1 MGEIEV
7 IKRKG
12 GTIQLFSRDPF
23 CTVKSATQNIS
34 LMGDDNIQLS
44 IISTE
49 LLDFEKGDKII
60 VCGEEYTIRTRATR
74 EMKTDRYYQYDAV
87 FYGVMYELMKT
98 QYRNTDESGKSTS
111 MTFDLT
117 YSIRDFVKVIIYN
130 MNRDYPGLW
139 AFDEANCPDTE
150 PRTISFSKQNC
161 LQVLQSLCSDNNFKL
176 EFRITQ
182 NNGVRTIHIGK
193 FGTKVV
199 PPNGSDYFEWGKGGG
214 LFTLKDQKV
223 DDKAIITRLWVE
235 GGTTNIRSDYRNY
248 SERLQL
254 PYPKRMNKNEHTLA
268 DGTVIPAN
276 SEMIGID
283 DDNKRYIEDAELA
296 QEIGSEEDGA
306 QYDDIYPKR
315 TGVVTAI
322 MEDDINSFVDDTMDF
337 DLNEKDDNGTKYL
350 INGVTAKITFITGR
364 LAGQQFEVKADGGYD
379 HAKKQFTL
387 IPFTDK
393 RGLTIPTTDSEAFRI
408 EVGNTYKITDIN
420 LPKSYE
426 DNAEEDLWYAGY
438 DDFKPRTQSRVQY
451 ALTFDRS
458 YFLENL
464 PDDSETSVFKVG
476 DYVPVKDVRFGVE
489 KSIRIQKIS
498 RNLLVDHDYSLTLS
512 DTTTISISQQ
522 TVIDVIEHNKIIE
535 ANRLKDL
542 SKARRGWRTTEELRN
557 MVYDTD
563 GYFDPE
569 NIRPNS
575 IDTNMLTVG
584 SKSQQ
589 FVLIGVVMQANVNGN
604 ANRFDAS
611 SGILAHL
618 TIDETTIKQW
628 NLSELS
634 VTLSEQGGYYVF
646 AKCSKTGSNGVFV
659 VTQKPYKFEPTE
671 DPNNYYFQ
679 IGIISSL
686 YPDDNFRDFVTTYG
700 FTRING
706 KTITTGAIVTS
717 DGECYLDLDGN
728 KFRIGDATSSIDWNV
743 TARKQLTLHNVRLL
757 SDSGDVSFIGVYR
770 GDYNEKYVYYTG
782 DEVSYS
788 NGAETCTYRYIY
800 PTPAKGITP
809 TNTTYWKVVAKGQQG
824 QKGDDGLPGEDGLP
838 GKSYYTWIRYADDVN
853 GTGISD
859 NPTGKGFIGF
869 AYNKET
875 PTESNDPRD
884 YKWSDIMGK
893 DGVPGE
899 PGEDG
904 KTLYTWIAYSDN
916 ADGNPMYQQPKDTT
930 MYIGIATNKE
940 TATES
945 DDPKDY
951 VWSKFKGD
959 DGLPGVPGAD
969 GKTSYFHIKYS
980 SVQNPTS
987 ASQMTETPSD
997 YIGTYVD
1004 YTQADSTD
1012 PKKYT
1017 WARFKGFNG
1026 EDGLPGVNGE
1036 DGKTSYLHIK
1046 YSDNGGLSFTANNGE
1061 DPGAYIGQYVDFV
1074 QKDSDNPTDY
1084 TWSLIKGESGAAGSD
1099 ATTGEYYEYRYAKNG
1114 STVAPPALDADAENP
1129 AGWSTTMPTVGNLE
1143 YLWCTIAK
1151 KSGLS
1156 DKKVFDIPVNSGETT
1171 LMDISGRGIS
1181 GALRNGAAVVQD
1193 GSRYAV
1199 DVSGNAECQINWDL
1213 PFGQSFTLCFWMK
1226 TDQTLI
1232 RWMLNGYN
1240 GRDYVEKSLTVSKNT
1255 WFHVALRFND
1265 RTVSIFI
1272 NGSLVQTGSINE
1284 EVVGFSLYDDNMFGS
1299 SVFYD
1304 NIRLYDGALSATD
1317 IGKDQSGASD
1327 KLVQNWC
1334 TPFRI
1339 NPYDGKDG
1347 KDGVGVTSVDVEYA
1361 KSTSNKTAPTSGWQT
1376 TAPTWEDGKYIWSR
1390 TKTVLTDGSTEYT
1403 KAVCITGGKGATGS
1417 PGSNGVGVKSIVEQ
1431 YYLSSSPT
1439 SQSGGSWS
1447 TTRPTWKDGWYIWT
1461 RSVITYTNGTSTTTS
1476 PICVTGGKG
1485 ETGDKGDPGEKGD
1498 QGESPAA
1505 VYQGTYSSSKTY
1517 YGTKYR
1523 LDVVKYNGIF
1533 YIARIDAGT
1542 FSGVV
1547 PTNTSKWNPFG
1558 AQFESVATNLLLA
1571 ENANI
1576 AGWVFRNNRLEAQN
1590 GSIYLDGVN
1599 GEVRL
1604 QGTMQLSTGWSGV
1617 FSDVNIF
1624 YLPATTGLKTISM
1637 GQDMDDIGKVCRLY
1651 NSGEYGQGNYQI
1663 GVYSFTAEAGFS
1675 SSVLDYYALVRPQE
1689 IVEMTCF
1696 ELPGSTSTVRKGR
1709 WEITS
1714 RFAWTD
1720 FVTSGA
1726 KGRHPLILAI
1736 GRISG
1741 TNSGASISGTWW
1753 DGKSITS
1760 ILSVSRQAEG
1770 KYRVSFS
1777 SSNIPSGYR
1786 VMLTGYGTV
1795 YNNSNSPVKGTIMAL
1810 STTYFDVWTSDDST
1824 RNDGSCEFIILAPE
1838 WQYKF

>member
-193 FGTKVV
+193 FGTRVV

-283 DDNKRYIEDAELA
+283 DDNKRYIEDSELA

-322 MEDDINSFVDDTMDF
+322 VDDINSFVDDTMDF

-393 RGLTIPTTDSEAFRI
+393 RGLTIPTTDSEAFRV

-498 RNLLVDHDYSLTLS
+498 RNLLVNHDYSLTLS

-584 SKSQQ
+584 AKSQQ

-659 VTQKPYKFEPTE
+659 VTQTPYKFEPTE

-706 KTITTGAIVTS
+706 KTITTGTIVTS

-743 TARKQLTLHNVRLL
+743 TALKQLTLHNVRLL

-770 GDYNEKYVYYTG
+770 GDYNEEYVYYTG

-875 PTESNDPRD
+875 PTESNDPKD

-980 SVQNPTS
+980 SVENPTS
-987 ASQMTETPSD
+987 SSQMTETPSD

-1114 STVAPPALDADAENP
+1114 STVTPPALDADAENP
-1129 AGWSTTMPTVGNLE
+1129 AGWSTTMPTVGDLE
-1143 YLWCTIAK
+1143 YLWCTMAK

-1317 IGKDQSGASD
+1317 IGKDKSGESD

-1334 TPFRI
+1334 TPFRM
-1339 NPYDGKDG
+1339 
-1347 KDGVGVTSVDVEYA
+1347 
-1361 KSTSNKTAPTSGWQT
+1361 
-1376 TAPTWEDGKYIWSR
+1376 
-1390 TKTVLTDGSTEYT
+1390 
-1403 KAVCITGGKGATGS
+1403 
-1417 PGSNGVGVKSIVEQ
+1417 NGEK
-1431 YYLSSSPT
+1431 
-1439 SQSGGSWS
+1439 
-1447 TTRPTWKDGWYIWT
+1447 
-1461 RSVITYTNGTSTTTS
+1461 
-1476 PICVTGGKG
+1476 
-1485 ETGDKGDPGEKGD
+1485 GDKGDK
-1498 QGESPAA
+1498 GESPAA
-1505 VYQGTYSSSKTY
+1505 VYQGEYSSTKTY
-1517 YGTKYR
+1517 YGTQYR
-1523 LDVVKYNGIF
+1523 LDVVKHNGIF

-1542 FSGVV
+1542 FSRVV

-1576 AGWVFRNNRLEAQN
+1576 AGWIFRNNRLESQDGAIWLDGINGLIMAKGGFSGRLSAENLFLPFSKVSVQNTSRILKVDDPTNIEIELPVMTTGNFVLPDNDESFNGMFLNLYWRERISRMDGLVIVRGRIYCPNKSKADGALVIPYYAETISSNYGGIVQFVNINGTWVLLN
-1590 GSIYLDGVN
+1590 GSNL
-1599 GEVRL
+1599 L
-1604 QGTMQLSTGWSGV
+1604 
-1617 FSDVNIF
+1617 
-1624 YLPATTGLKTISM
+1624 
-1637 GQDMDDIGKVCRLY
+1637 
-1651 NSGEYGQGNYQI
+1651 EY
-1663 GVYSFTAEAGFS
+1663 T
-1675 SSVLDYYALVRPQE
+1675 
-1689 IVEMTCF
+1689 
-1696 ELPGSTSTVRKGR
+1696 
-1709 WEITS
+1709 
-1714 RFAWTD
+1714 
-1720 FVTSGA
+1720 
-1726 KGRHPLILAI
+1726 
-1736 GRISG
+1736 
-1741 TNSGASISGTWW
+1741 
-1753 DGKSITS
+1753 
-1760 ILSVSRQAEG
+1760 
-1770 KYRVSFS
+1770 KYES
-1777 SSNIPSGYR
+1777 
-1786 VMLTGYGTV
+1786 
-1795 YNNSNSPVKGTIMAL
+1795 
-1810 STTYFDVWTSDDST
+1810 
-1824 RNDGSCEFIILAPE
+1824 
-1838 WQYKF
+1838 

>member
-23 CTVKSATQNIS
+23 CTIKSATQNIS

-60 VCGEEYTIRTRATR
+60 VGGEEYTIRTRVAR

-87 FYGVMYELMKT
+87 FYGVMYELMKA

-150 PRTISFSKQNC
+150 PRTISFSRQNC
-161 LQVLQSLCSDNNFKL
+161 LQVLQSLCSKDNFKL

-193 FGTKVV
+193 FGTKVI
-199 PPNGSDYFEWGKGGG
+199 PPSGSDYFEWGKGGG

-235 GGTTNIRSDYRNY
+235 GGTTNIRSDYRDY

-283 DDNKRYIEDAELA
+283 DDTKRYIEDAELA
-296 QEIGSEEDGA
+296 QEIGSEEDSE
-306 QYDDIYPKR
+306 QYDDIFPKR
-315 TGVVTAI
+315 TGKVTAI
-322 MEDDINSFVDDTMDF
+322 VEDDINSFVDDTMDF
-337 DLNEKDDNGTKYL
+337 DLNEKDENGTKYL

-379 HAKKQFTL
+379 HSAKKFTI

-393 RGLTIPTTDSEAFRI
+393 RGLTIPTTDNEAFRI
-408 EVGNTYKITDIN
+408 EVGNSYKITDIN

-458 YFLENL
+458 YFLENM

-476 DYVPVKDVRFGVE
+476 DYVPVRDVRFGVE

-512 DTTTISISQQ
+512 DTTTISIIQQ

-542 SKARRGWRTTEELRN
+542 NKARRGWRTTEELRN

-628 NLSELS
+628 TLGELS

-646 AKCSKTGSNGVFV
+646 AKCSKTGTNGVFV
-659 VTQKPYKFEPTE
+659 VTQTPYKFEPTE

-706 KTITTGAIVTS
+706 KTITTGTIVTS

-743 TARKQLTLHNVRLL
+743 TALKQLTLHNVRLL

-770 GDYNEKYVYYTG
+770 GDYNEEYVYYTG

-824 QKGDDGLPGEDGLP
+824 QKGDDGLPGTDGLP
-838 GKSYYTWIRYADDVN
+838 GKTTYTWIRYADDEN
-853 GTGISD
+853 GNGISD

-875 PTESNDPRD
+875 ATESNDPKD

-916 ADGNPMYQQPKDTT
+916 ADGNPMYQQPKDSTK
-930 MYIGIATNKE
+930 YIGIATNKE

-945 DDPKDY
+945 TNPKDY

-1004 YTQADSTD
+1004 YTQADSND

-1026 EDGLPGVNGE
+1026 EDGLPGINGE

-1061 DPGAYIGQYVDFV
+1061 EPGAYIGQYVDFI

-1084 TWSLIKGESGAAGSD
+1084 TWSLIKGESGTAGSD

-1114 STVAPPALDADAENP
+1114 STVSPPALDADAENP
-1129 AGWSTTMPTVGNLE
+1129 AGWSTTMPTVGTLE
-1143 YLWCTIAK
+1143 YLWCTMAK

-1156 DKKVFDIPVNSGETT
+1156 DKKVFDIPVQQGETT
-1171 LMDISGRGIS
+1171 LLDITGHGVS
-1181 GALRNGAAVVQD
+1181 GALKNGASVVQD

-1199 DVSGNAECQINWDL
+1199 DLSDNAECQINWDL

-1240 GRDYVEKSLTVSKNT
+1240 GRDYVEKSITVSKNT

-1284 EVVGFSLYDDNMFGS
+1284 EVVGFSMYDDNMFGS

-1317 IGKDQSGASD
+1317 IGKDKSGASD

-1347 KDGVGVTSVDVEYA
+1347 VGINTVDVEYA
-1361 KSTSNKTAPTSGWQT
+1361 KSSSNTTAPTSGWQT
-1376 TAPTWEDGKYIWSR
+1376 TAPAWEDGKYIWSR

-1461 RSVITYTNGTSTTTS
+1461 RSVITYTNGTSTTTAA
-1476 PICVTGGKG
+1476 ICVTGGKG
-1485 ETGDKGDPGEKGD
+1485 ETGDKGDKGD
-1498 QGESPAA
+1498 KGDSPVM
-1505 VYQGTYSSSKTY
+1505 VYRGDYSSSKTY
-1517 YGTKYR
+1517 YGNKNR
-1523 LDVVKYNGIF
+1523 LDAVKYNNQY
-1533 YIARIDAGT
+1533 YIARIDADT
-1542 FSGVV
+1542 FSNVV

-1558 AQFESVATNLLLA
+1558 AQFESIATNLLLA
-1571 ENANI
+1571 EGASIGDWFIQGGKIVSTLGSGNKITLDASMARILIESSRSGGDYSEATTQGSKITIDANNGTVEARSKSNTSRVAYMSPTGIFCNNAETQ
-1576 AGWVFRNNRLEAQN
+1576 AVA
-1590 GSIYLDGVN
+1590 
-1599 GEVRL
+1599 
-1604 QGTMQLSTGWSGV
+1604 LSTGITRKAAIVGIGYGNVSSNVWDNENMLAGIYGSASNSGNAPEYGGYFQKLMAAGLFLSTKIIDDNDGTTYLSETTSLV
-1617 FSDVNIF
+1617 IGYSSSDKSV
-1624 YLPATTGLKTISM
+1624 YLPN
-1637 GQDMDDIGKVCRLY
+1637 D
-1651 NSGEYGQGNYQI
+1651 
-1663 GVYSFTAEAGFS
+1663 GV
-1675 SSVLDYYALVRPQE
+1675 
-1689 IVEMTCF
+1689 
-1696 ELPGSTSTVRKGR
+1696 
-1709 WEITS
+1709 
-1714 RFAWTD
+1714 
-1720 FVTSGA
+1720 
-1726 KGRHPLILAI
+1726 I
-1736 GRISG
+1736 GRIIFFKQWWTGSMTIRARSG
-1741 TNSGASISGTWW
+1741 QKLYDDNTPNNYHKVLCGRMAIAIFTVGYIN
-1753 DGKSITS
+1753 GVKTS
-1760 ILSVSRQAEG
+1760 AWLINQLPDLIQE
-1770 KYRVSFS
+1770 
-1777 SSNIPSGYR
+1777 
-1786 VMLTGYGTV
+1786 
-1795 YNNSNSPVKGTIMAL
+1795 
-1810 STTYFDVWTSDDST
+1810 
-1824 RNDGSCEFIILAPE
+1824 
-1838 WQYKF
+1838 

>member
-23 CTVKSATQNIS
+23 CTIKSATQNIS

-60 VCGEEYTIRTRATR
+60 VGGEEYTIRTRVAR

-87 FYGVMYELMKT
+87 FYGVMYELMKA

-150 PRTISFSKQNC
+150 PRTISFSRQNC
-161 LQVLQSLCSDNNFKL
+161 LQVLQSLCSKDNFKL

-193 FGTKVV
+193 FGTKVI
-199 PPNGSDYFEWGKGGG
+199 PPSGSDYFEWGKGGG

-235 GGTTNIRSDYRNY
+235 GGTTNIRSDYRDY

-283 DDNKRYIEDAELA
+283 DDTKRYIEDAELA
-296 QEIGSEEDGA
+296 QEIGSEEDSE
-306 QYDDIYPKR
+306 QYDDIFPKR
-315 TGVVTAI
+315 TGKVTAI
-322 MEDDINSFVDDTMDF
+322 VEDDINSFVDDTMDF
-337 DLNEKDDNGTKYL
+337 DLNEKDENGTKYL

-379 HAKKQFTL
+379 HSAKKFTI

-393 RGLTIPTTDSEAFRI
+393 RGLTIPTTDNEAFRI
-408 EVGNTYKITDIN
+408 EVGNSYKITDIN

-458 YFLENL
+458 YFLENM

-476 DYVPVKDVRFGVE
+476 DYVPVRDVRFGVE

-542 SKARRGWRTTEELRN
+542 NKARRGWRTTEELRN

-628 NLSELS
+628 TLGELS

-646 AKCSKTGSNGVFV
+646 AKCSKTGTNGVFV
-659 VTQKPYKFEPTE
+659 VTQTPYKFEPTE

-706 KTITTGAIVTS
+706 KTITTGTIVTS

-743 TARKQLTLHNVRLL
+743 TAQKQLTLHNVRLL

-770 GDYNEKYVYYTG
+770 GAYRDDYVYYKG

-800 PTPAKGITP
+800 PNPTKGVKP
-809 TNTTYWKVVAKGQQG
+809 TNTTYWEVVAKGQQG
-824 QKGDDGLPGEDGLP
+824 Q
-838 GKSYYTWIRYADDVN
+838 
-853 GTGISD
+853 
-859 NPTGKGFIGF
+859 
-869 AYNKET
+869 
-875 PTESNDPRD
+875 
-884 YKWSDIMGK
+884 
-893 DGVPGE
+893 
-899 PGEDG
+899 
-904 KTLYTWIAYSDN
+904 
-916 ADGNPMYQQPKDTT
+916 
-930 MYIGIATNKE
+930 
-940 TATES
+940 
-945 DDPKDY
+945 
-951 VWSKFKGD
+951 KGD

-1004 YTQADSTD
+1004 YTQADSND

-1026 EDGLPGVNGE
+1026 EDGLPGINGE

-1061 DPGAYIGQYVDFV
+1061 EPGAYIGQYVDFI

-1114 STVAPPALDADAENP
+1114 STVSPPALDADAENP
-1129 AGWSTTMPTVGNLE
+1129 AGWSTTMPTVGTLE
-1143 YLWCTIAK
+1143 YLWCTMAK

-1156 DKKVFDIPVNSGETT
+1156 DKKVFDIPVQQGETT
-1171 LMDISGRGIS
+1171 LLDITGHGVS
-1181 GALRNGAAVVQD
+1181 GALKNGASVVQD

-1199 DVSGNAECQINWDL
+1199 DLSDNAECQINWDL

-1240 GRDYVEKSLTVSKNT
+1240 GRDYVEKSITVSKNT

-1284 EVVGFSLYDDNMFGS
+1284 EVVGFSMYDDNMFGS

-1317 IGKDQSGASD
+1317 IGKDKSGESD

-1334 TPFRI
+1334 TPFRM
-1339 NPYDGKDG
+1339 
-1347 KDGVGVTSVDVEYA
+1347 
-1361 KSTSNKTAPTSGWQT
+1361 
-1376 TAPTWEDGKYIWSR
+1376 
-1390 TKTVLTDGSTEYT
+1390 
-1403 KAVCITGGKGATGS
+1403 
-1417 PGSNGVGVKSIVEQ
+1417 NGEK
-1431 YYLSSSPT
+1431 
-1439 SQSGGSWS
+1439 
-1447 TTRPTWKDGWYIWT
+1447 
-1461 RSVITYTNGTSTTTS
+1461 
-1476 PICVTGGKG
+1476 
-1485 ETGDKGDPGEKGD
+1485 GDKGDK
-1498 QGESPAA
+1498 GESPAA
-1505 VYQGTYSSSKTY
+1505 VYQGEYSSTKTY
-1517 YGTKYR
+1517 YGTQYR
-1523 LDVVKYNGIF
+1523 LDVVKHNGIF

-1542 FSGVV
+1542 FSRVV

-1576 AGWVFRNNRLEAQN
+1576 AGFIFKNNKLVSQKNGTDGNPMLSLDGINGEIIAYTGIWK
-1590 GSIYLDGVN
+1590 GSIWYDFVHVNAGSTLDPLKPNVVLEQSVSYDN
-1599 GEVRL
+1599 FV
-1604 QGTMQLSTGWSGV
+1604 
-1617 FSDVNIF
+1617 
-1624 YLPATTGLKTISM
+1624 YLPNITDDIIGCCFNLYWNGLGTRSTVDVQKVKSRSRNII
-1637 GQDMDDIGKVCRLY
+1637 DFDDIG
-1651 NSGEYGQGNYQI
+1651 SYGRPSLKQSINYDYFKYGFLQI
-1663 GVYSFTAEAGFS
+1663 FCVDRNYWAIISK
-1675 SSVLDYYALVRPQE
+1675 
-1689 IVEMTCF
+1689 
-1696 ELPGSTSTVRKGR
+1696 TSNY
-1709 WEITS
+1709 
-1714 RFAWTD
+1714 
-1720 FVTSGA
+1720 
-1726 KGRHPLILAI
+1726 LIL
-1736 GRISG
+1736 
-1741 TNSGASISGTWW
+1741 
-1753 DGKSITS
+1753 
-1760 ILSVSRQAEG
+1760 E
-1770 KYRVSFS
+1770 
-1777 SSNIPSGYR
+1777 
-1786 VMLTGYGTV
+1786 
-1795 YNNSNSPVKGTIMAL
+1795 
-1810 STTYFDVWTSDDST
+1810 
-1824 RNDGSCEFIILAPE
+1824 
-1838 WQYKF
+1838 

>member
-23 CTVKSATQNIS
+23 CTIKSATQNIS

-60 VCGEEYTIRTRATR
+60 VGGEEYTIRTRVAR

-87 FYGVMYELMKT
+87 FYGVMYELMKA

-150 PRTISFSKQNC
+150 PRTISFSRQNC
-161 LQVLQSLCSDNNFKL
+161 LQVLQSLCSKDNFKL

-193 FGTKVV
+193 FGTKVI
-199 PPNGSDYFEWGKGGG
+199 PPSGSDYFEWGKGGG

-235 GGTTNIRSDYRNY
+235 GGTTNIRSDYRDY

-283 DDNKRYIEDAELA
+283 DDTKRYIEDAELA
-296 QEIGSEEDGA
+296 QEIGSEEDSE
-306 QYDDIYPKR
+306 QYDDIFPKR
-315 TGVVTAI
+315 TGKVTAI
-322 MEDDINSFVDDTMDF
+322 VEDDINSFVDDTMDF
-337 DLNEKDDNGTKYL
+337 DLNEKDENGTKYL

-379 HAKKQFTL
+379 HSAKKFTI

-393 RGLTIPTTDSEAFRI
+393 RGLTIPTTDNEAFRI
-408 EVGNTYKITDIN
+408 EVGNSYKITDIN

-458 YFLENL
+458 YFLENM

-476 DYVPVKDVRFGVE
+476 DYVPVRDVRFGVE

-542 SKARRGWRTTEELRN
+542 NKARRGWRTTEELRN

-628 NLSELS
+628 TLGELS

-646 AKCSKTGSNGVFV
+646 AKCSKTGTNGVFV
-659 VTQKPYKFEPTE
+659 VTQTPYKFEPTE

-706 KTITTGAIVTS
+706 KTITTGTIVTS

-743 TARKQLTLHNVRLL
+743 TALKQLTLHNVRLL

-770 GDYNEKYVYYTG
+770 GDYNEEYVYYTG

-875 PTESNDPRD
+875 PTESNDPKD

-1143 YLWCTIAK
+1143 YLWCTMAK

-1171 LMDISGRGIS
+1171 LMDISGHGIS
-1181 GALRNGAAVVQD
+1181 GSLRNGAAVVQD

-1199 DVSGNAECQINWDL
+1199 DLSGNAECHINWDL

-1317 IGKDQSGASD
+1317 IGKDKSGESD

-1347 KDGVGVTSVDVEYA
+1347 VGINTVDVEYA
-1361 KSTSNKTAPTSGWQT
+1361 KSSSNTTAPTSGWQT

-1417 PGSNGVGVKSIVEQ
+1417 TGVGVKSIVEQ

-1447 TTRPTWKDGWYIWT
+1447 TNRPTWKDGWYIWT

-1485 ETGDKGDPGEKGD
+1485 ETGDKGDKGD
-1498 QGESPAA
+1498 KGDSPVM
-1505 VYQGTYSSSKTY
+1505 VYRGDYSSSKTY
-1517 YGTKYR
+1517 YGNKNR
-1523 LDVVKYNGIF
+1523 LDAVKYNNQY
-1533 YIARIDAGT
+1533 YIARIDADT
-1542 FSGVV
+1542 FSNVV

-1558 AQFESVATNLLLA
+1558 AQFESIATNLLLA
-1571 ENANI
+1571 EGASIGDWFIQGGKIVSTLGSGNKITLDASMARILIESSRSGGDYSEATTQGSKITIDANNGTVEARSKSNTSRVAYMSPTGIFCNNAETQ
-1576 AGWVFRNNRLEAQN
+1576 AVA
-1590 GSIYLDGVN
+1590 
-1599 GEVRL
+1599 
-1604 QGTMQLSTGWSGV
+1604 LSTGITRKAAIVGIGYGNVSSNVWDNENMLAGIYGYASNSGNAPEYGGYFQKLMAAGLFLSTKIIDDNDGTTYLSETTSLV
-1617 FSDVNIF
+1617 IGYSSSDKSV
-1624 YLPATTGLKTISM
+1624 YLPN
-1637 GQDMDDIGKVCRLY
+1637 D
-1651 NSGEYGQGNYQI
+1651 
-1663 GVYSFTAEAGFS
+1663 GV
-1675 SSVLDYYALVRPQE
+1675 
-1689 IVEMTCF
+1689 
-1696 ELPGSTSTVRKGR
+1696 
-1709 WEITS
+1709 
-1714 RFAWTD
+1714 
-1720 FVTSGA
+1720 
-1726 KGRHPLILAI
+1726 I
-1736 GRISG
+1736 GRIIFFKQWWTGSMTIRARSG
-1741 TNSGASISGTWW
+1741 QKLYDDNTPNNYHKVLCGRMAIAIFTVGYIN
-1753 DGKSITS
+1753 GVKTS
-1760 ILSVSRQAEG
+1760 AWLINQLPDLIQE
-1770 KYRVSFS
+1770 
-1777 SSNIPSGYR
+1777 
-1786 VMLTGYGTV
+1786 
-1795 YNNSNSPVKGTIMAL
+1795 
-1810 STTYFDVWTSDDST
+1810 
-1824 RNDGSCEFIILAPE
+1824 
-1838 WQYKF
+1838 

>member
-322 MEDDINSFVDDTMDF
+322 VEDDINSFVDDTMDF

-659 VTQKPYKFEPTE
+659 VTQTPYKFEPTE

-1317 IGKDQSGASD
+1317 IGKDKSGASD

-1347 KDGVGVTSVDVEYA
+1347 VGINTVDVEYA
-1361 KSTSNKTAPTSGWQT
+1361 KSSSNTTAPTSGWQT
-1376 TAPTWEDGKYIWSR
+1376 TAPAWEDGKYIWSR

-1795 YNNSNSPVKGTIMAL
+1795 YNNSDSPVKGTIMAL

>member
-322 MEDDINSFVDDTMDF
+322 VEDDINSFVDDTMDF

-393 RGLTIPTTDSEAFRI
+393 RGLTIPTTDSEAFRV

-584 SKSQQ
+584 AKSQQ

-659 VTQKPYKFEPTE
+659 VTQTPYKFEPTE

-706 KTITTGAIVTS
+706 KTITTGTIVTS

-743 TARKQLTLHNVRLL
+743 TALKQLTLHNVRLL

-770 GDYNEKYVYYTG
+770 GDYNEEYVYYTG

-824 QKGDDGLPGEDGLP
+824 QKGDDGLPG
-838 GKSYYTWIRYADDVN
+838 
-853 GTGISD
+853 
-859 NPTGKGFIGF
+859 
-869 AYNKET
+869 
-875 PTESNDPRD
+875 
-884 YKWSDIMGK
+884 
-893 DGVPGE
+893 
-899 PGEDG
+899 
-904 KTLYTWIAYSDN
+904 
-916 ADGNPMYQQPKDTT
+916 
-930 MYIGIATNKE
+930 
-940 TATES
+940 
-945 DDPKDY
+945 
-951 VWSKFKGD
+951 
-959 DGLPGVPGAD
+959 VPGAD

-980 SVQNPTS
+980 SVENPTS
-987 ASQMTETPSD
+987 SSQMTETPSD

-1036 DGKTSYLHIK
+1036 DGNTSYLHIK

-1143 YLWCTIAK
+1143 YLWCTMAK

-1156 DKKVFDIPVNSGETT
+1156 DKKMFDIPVNSGETT
-1171 LMDISGRGIS
+1171 LMDISGHGIS
-1181 GALRNGAAVVQD
+1181 GALMNGAAVVQD

-1317 IGKDQSGASD
+1317 IGKDKSGESD

-1334 TPFRI
+1334 TPFRM
-1339 NPYDGKDG
+1339 
-1347 KDGVGVTSVDVEYA
+1347 
-1361 KSTSNKTAPTSGWQT
+1361 
-1376 TAPTWEDGKYIWSR
+1376 
-1390 TKTVLTDGSTEYT
+1390 
-1403 KAVCITGGKGATGS
+1403 
-1417 PGSNGVGVKSIVEQ
+1417 NGEK
-1431 YYLSSSPT
+1431 
-1439 SQSGGSWS
+1439 
-1447 TTRPTWKDGWYIWT
+1447 
-1461 RSVITYTNGTSTTTS
+1461 
-1476 PICVTGGKG
+1476 
-1485 ETGDKGDPGEKGD
+1485 GDKGDKGD
-1498 QGESPAA
+1498 SPAA
-1505 VYQGTYSSSKTY
+1505 VYQGEYSSTKTY
-1517 YGTKYR
+1517 YGTQYR
-1523 LDVVKYNGIF
+1523 LDVVKHNGIF

-1542 FSGVV
+1542 FSRVV

-1576 AGWVFRNNRLEAQN
+1576 AGWIFRNNRLESQDGAIWLDGINGLIMAKGGFSGRLSAENLFLPFSKVSVQNTSRILKADDPTNIEIELPVMTTGNFVLPDNDESFNGMFLNLYWRERISRMDGLVIIRGRIYCPNKSEADGAFVIPYYAETISSNYGGIVQFVNINGTWVLLN
-1590 GSIYLDGVN
+1590 GSNL
-1599 GEVRL
+1599 L
-1604 QGTMQLSTGWSGV
+1604 
-1617 FSDVNIF
+1617 
-1624 YLPATTGLKTISM
+1624 
-1637 GQDMDDIGKVCRLY
+1637 
-1651 NSGEYGQGNYQI
+1651 EY
-1663 GVYSFTAEAGFS
+1663 T
-1675 SSVLDYYALVRPQE
+1675 
-1689 IVEMTCF
+1689 
-1696 ELPGSTSTVRKGR
+1696 
-1709 WEITS
+1709 
-1714 RFAWTD
+1714 
-1720 FVTSGA
+1720 
-1726 KGRHPLILAI
+1726 
-1736 GRISG
+1736 
-1741 TNSGASISGTWW
+1741 
-1753 DGKSITS
+1753 
-1760 ILSVSRQAEG
+1760 
-1770 KYRVSFS
+1770 KYES
-1777 SSNIPSGYR
+1777 
-1786 VMLTGYGTV
+1786 
-1795 YNNSNSPVKGTIMAL
+1795 
-1810 STTYFDVWTSDDST
+1810 
-1824 RNDGSCEFIILAPE
+1824 
-1838 WQYKF
+1838 

>member
-23 CTVKSATQNIS
+23 CTIKSATQNIS

-60 VCGEEYTIRTRATR
+60 VGGEEYTIRTRVAR

-87 FYGVMYELMKT
+87 FYGVMYELMKA

-150 PRTISFSKQNC
+150 PRTISFSRQNC
-161 LQVLQSLCSDNNFKL
+161 LQVLQSLCSKDNFKL

-193 FGTKVV
+193 FGTKVI
-199 PPNGSDYFEWGKGGG
+199 PPSGSDYFEWGKGGG

-235 GGTTNIRSDYRNY
+235 GGTTNIRSDYRDY

-283 DDNKRYIEDAELA
+283 DDTKRYIEDAELA
-296 QEIGSEEDGA
+296 QEIGSEEDSE
-306 QYDDIYPKR
+306 QYDDIFPKR
-315 TGVVTAI
+315 TGKVTAI
-322 MEDDINSFVDDTMDF
+322 VEDDINSFVDDTMDF
-337 DLNEKDDNGTKYL
+337 DLNEKDENGTKYL

-379 HAKKQFTL
+379 HSAKKFTI

-393 RGLTIPTTDSEAFRI
+393 RGLTIPTTDNEAFRI
-408 EVGNTYKITDIN
+408 EVGNSYKITDIN

-458 YFLENL
+458 YFLENM

-476 DYVPVKDVRFGVE
+476 DYVPVRDVRFGVE

-542 SKARRGWRTTEELRN
+542 NKARRGWRTTEELRN

-628 NLSELS
+628 TLGELS

-646 AKCSKTGSNGVFV
+646 AKCSKTGTNGVFV
-659 VTQKPYKFEPTE
+659 VTQTPYKFEPTE

-875 PTESNDPRD
+875 PTESNDPKD

-1026 EDGLPGVNGE
+1026 EDGLPGINGE

-1061 DPGAYIGQYVDFV
+1061 EPGAYIGQYVDFI

-1114 STVAPPALDADAENP
+1114 STVSPPALDADAENP

-1143 YLWCTIAK
+1143 YLWCTMAK

-1156 DKKVFDIPVNSGETT
+1156 DKKVFDIPVQQGETT
-1171 LMDISGRGIS
+1171 LLDITGHGVS
-1181 GALRNGAAVVQD
+1181 GALKNGASVVQD

-1199 DVSGNAECQINWDL
+1199 DLSDNAECQINWDL

-1240 GRDYVEKSLTVSKNT
+1240 GRDYVEKSITVSKNT

-1284 EVVGFSLYDDNMFGS
+1284 EVVGFSMYDDNMFGS

-1317 IGKDQSGASD
+1317 IGKDKSGASD

-1347 KDGVGVTSVDVEYA
+1347 VGINTVDVEYA
-1361 KSTSNKTAPTSGWQT
+1361 KSSSNTTAPTSGWQT
-1376 TAPTWEDGKYIWSR
+1376 TAPAWEDGKYIWSR

-1417 PGSNGVGVKSIVEQ
+1417 TGVGVKSIVEQ

-1439 SQSGGSWS
+1439 SQTGGSWS

-1461 RSVITYTNGTSTTTS
+1461 RSVITYTNGTSTTTAA
-1476 PICVTGGKG
+1476 ICVTGGKG
-1485 ETGDKGDPGEKGD
+1485 ETGDPGEKGD
-1498 QGESPAA
+1498 QGESPVM
-1505 VYQGTYSSSKTY
+1505 VYRGDYSSSKTY
-1517 YGTKYR
+1517 YGNKNR
-1523 LDVVKYNGIF
+1523 LDAVKYNNQY
-1533 YIARIDAGT
+1533 YIARIDADT
-1542 FSGVV
+1542 FSNVV

-1558 AQFESVATNLLLA
+1558 AQFESIATNLLLA
-1571 ENANI
+1571 EGASIGDWFIQGGKIVSTLGSGNKITLDASMARILIESSRSGGDYSEATTQGSKITIDANNGTVEARSKSNTSRVAYMSPTGIFCNNAETQ
-1576 AGWVFRNNRLEAQN
+1576 AVA
-1590 GSIYLDGVN
+1590 
-1599 GEVRL
+1599 
-1604 QGTMQLSTGWSGV
+1604 LSTGITRKAAIVGIGYGNVSSNVWDNENMLAGIYGYASNSGNAPEYGGYFQKLMAAGLFLSTKIIDDNDGTTYLSETTSLV
-1617 FSDVNIF
+1617 IGYSSSDKSV
-1624 YLPATTGLKTISM
+1624 YLPN
-1637 GQDMDDIGKVCRLY
+1637 D
-1651 NSGEYGQGNYQI
+1651 
-1663 GVYSFTAEAGFS
+1663 GV
-1675 SSVLDYYALVRPQE
+1675 
-1689 IVEMTCF
+1689 
-1696 ELPGSTSTVRKGR
+1696 
-1709 WEITS
+1709 
-1714 RFAWTD
+1714 
-1720 FVTSGA
+1720 
-1726 KGRHPLILAI
+1726 I
-1736 GRISG
+1736 GRIIFFKQWWTGSMTIRARSG
-1741 TNSGASISGTWW
+1741 QKLYDDNTPNNYHKVLCGRMAIAIFTVGYIN
-1753 DGKSITS
+1753 GVKTS
-1760 ILSVSRQAEG
+1760 AWLINQLPDLIQ
-1770 KYRVSFS
+1770 K
-1777 SSNIPSGYR
+1777 
-1786 VMLTGYGTV
+1786 
-1795 YNNSNSPVKGTIMAL
+1795 
-1810 STTYFDVWTSDDST
+1810 
-1824 RNDGSCEFIILAPE
+1824 
-1838 WQYKF
+1838 

>member
-322 MEDDINSFVDDTMDF
+322 VEDDINSFVDDTMDF

-659 VTQKPYKFEPTE
+659 VTQTPYKFEPTE

-875 PTESNDPRD
+875 PTESNDPKD

-1284 EVVGFSLYDDNMFGS
+1284 EVVGFSLYDDYMFGS

-1317 IGKDQSGASD
+1317 IGKDKSGESD

-1347 KDGVGVTSVDVEYA
+1347 KDGVGVKSVDVEYA
-1361 KSTSNKTAPTSGWQT
+1361 KSSSNTTAPTSGWQT
-1376 TAPTWEDGKYIWSR
+1376 TAPAWEDGKYIWSR

-1795 YNNSNSPVKGTIMAL
+1795 YNNSDSPVKGTIMAL

>member
-23 CTVKSATQNIS
+23 CTIKSATQNIS

-60 VCGEEYTIRTRATR
+60 VGGEEYTIRTRVAR

-87 FYGVMYELMKT
+87 FYGVMYELMKA

-150 PRTISFSKQNC
+150 PRTISFSRQNC
-161 LQVLQSLCSDNNFKL
+161 LQVLQSLCSKDNFKL

-193 FGTKVV
+193 FGTKVI
-199 PPNGSDYFEWGKGGG
+199 PPSGSDYFEWGKGGG

-235 GGTTNIRSDYRNY
+235 GGTTNIRSDYRDY

-283 DDNKRYIEDAELA
+283 DDTKRYIEDAELA
-296 QEIGSEEDGA
+296 QEIGSEEDSE
-306 QYDDIYPKR
+306 QYDDIFPKR
-315 TGVVTAI
+315 TGKVTAI
-322 MEDDINSFVDDTMDF
+322 VEDDINSFVDDTMDF
-337 DLNEKDDNGTKYL
+337 DLNEKDENGTKYL

-379 HAKKQFTL
+379 HSAKKFTI

-393 RGLTIPTTDSEAFRI
+393 RGLTIPTTDNEAFRI
-408 EVGNTYKITDIN
+408 EVGNSYKITDIN

-458 YFLENL
+458 YFLENM

-476 DYVPVKDVRFGVE
+476 DYVPVRDVRFGVE

-542 SKARRGWRTTEELRN
+542 NKARRGWRTTEELRN

-628 NLSELS
+628 TLGELS

-646 AKCSKTGSNGVFV
+646 AKCSKTGTNGVFV
-659 VTQKPYKFEPTE
+659 VTQTPYKFEPTE

-706 KTITTGAIVTS
+706 KTITTGTIVTS

-743 TARKQLTLHNVRLL
+743 TALKQLTLHNVRLL

-770 GDYNEKYVYYTG
+770 GDYNEEYVYYTG

-824 QKGDDGLPGEDGLP
+824 QKGDDGLPG
-838 GKSYYTWIRYADDVN
+838 
-853 GTGISD
+853 
-859 NPTGKGFIGF
+859 
-869 AYNKET
+869 
-875 PTESNDPRD
+875 
-884 YKWSDIMGK
+884 
-893 DGVPGE
+893 
-899 PGEDG
+899 
-904 KTLYTWIAYSDN
+904 
-916 ADGNPMYQQPKDTT
+916 
-930 MYIGIATNKE
+930 
-940 TATES
+940 
-945 DDPKDY
+945 
-951 VWSKFKGD
+951 
-959 DGLPGVPGAD
+959 VPGAD

-1004 YTQADSTD
+1004 YTQADSND

-1026 EDGLPGVNGE
+1026 EDGLPGINGE

-1061 DPGAYIGQYVDFV
+1061 EPGAYIGQYVDFI

-1114 STVAPPALDADAENP
+1114 STVSPPALDADAENP
-1129 AGWSTTMPTVGNLE
+1129 AGWSTTMPTVGTLE
-1143 YLWCTIAK
+1143 YLWCTMAK

-1156 DKKVFDIPVNSGETT
+1156 DKKVFDIPVQQGETT
-1171 LMDISGRGIS
+1171 LLDITGHGVS
-1181 GALRNGAAVVQD
+1181 GALKNGASVVQD

-1199 DVSGNAECQINWDL
+1199 DLSDNAECQINWDL

-1240 GRDYVEKSLTVSKNT
+1240 GRDYVEKSITVSKNT

-1284 EVVGFSLYDDNMFGS
+1284 EVVGFSMYDDNMFGS

-1317 IGKDQSGASD
+1317 IGKDKSGASD

-1347 KDGVGVTSVDVEYA
+1347 VGINTVDVEYA
-1361 KSTSNKTAPTSGWQT
+1361 KSSSNTTAPTSGWQT
-1376 TAPTWEDGKYIWSR
+1376 TAPAWEDGKYIWSR

-1485 ETGDKGDPGEKGD
+1485 ETGDKGDKGD
-1498 QGESPAA
+1498 KGDSPVM
-1505 VYQGTYSSSKTY
+1505 VYRGDYSSSKTY
-1517 YGTKYR
+1517 YGNKNR
-1523 LDVVKYNGIF
+1523 LDAVKYNNQY
-1533 YIARIDAGT
+1533 YIARIDADT
-1542 FSGVV
+1542 FSNVV

-1558 AQFESVATNLLLA
+1558 AQFESIATNLLLA
-1571 ENANI
+1571 EGASIGDWFIQGGKIVSTLGSGNKITLDASMARILIESSRSGGDYSEATTQGSKITIDANNGTVEARSKSNTSRVAYMSPTGIFCNNAETQ
-1576 AGWVFRNNRLEAQN
+1576 AVA
-1590 GSIYLDGVN
+1590 
-1599 GEVRL
+1599 
-1604 QGTMQLSTGWSGV
+1604 LSTGITRKAAIVGIGYGNVSSNVWDNENMLAGIYGYASNSGNAPEYGGYFQKLMAAGLFLSTKIIDDNDGTTYLSETTSLV
-1617 FSDVNIF
+1617 IGYSSSDKSV
-1624 YLPATTGLKTISM
+1624 YLPN
-1637 GQDMDDIGKVCRLY
+1637 D
-1651 NSGEYGQGNYQI
+1651 
-1663 GVYSFTAEAGFS
+1663 GV
-1675 SSVLDYYALVRPQE
+1675 
-1689 IVEMTCF
+1689 
-1696 ELPGSTSTVRKGR
+1696 
-1709 WEITS
+1709 
-1714 RFAWTD
+1714 
-1720 FVTSGA
+1720 
-1726 KGRHPLILAI
+1726 I
-1736 GRISG
+1736 GRIIFFKQWWTGSMTIRARSG
-1741 TNSGASISGTWW
+1741 QKLYDDNTPNNYHKVLCGRMAIAIFTVGYIN
-1753 DGKSITS
+1753 GVKTS
-1760 ILSVSRQAEG
+1760 AWLINQLPDLIQE
-1770 KYRVSFS
+1770 
-1777 SSNIPSGYR
+1777 
-1786 VMLTGYGTV
+1786 
-1795 YNNSNSPVKGTIMAL
+1795 
-1810 STTYFDVWTSDDST
+1810 
-1824 RNDGSCEFIILAPE
+1824 
-1838 WQYKF
+1838 

>member
-322 MEDDINSFVDDTMDF
+322 VEDDINSFVDDTMDF

-393 RGLTIPTTDSEAFRI
+393 RGLTIPTTDSEAFRV

-659 VTQKPYKFEPTE
+659 VTQTPYKFEPTE

-824 QKGDDGLPGEDGLP
+824 QKGDDGLPG
-838 GKSYYTWIRYADDVN
+838 KSYYTWIRYADDVN

-875 PTESNDPRD
+875 PTESNDPKD

-1317 IGKDQSGASD
+1317 IGKDKSGESD

-1334 TPFRI
+1334 TPFRM
-1339 NPYDGKDG
+1339 
-1347 KDGVGVTSVDVEYA
+1347 
-1361 KSTSNKTAPTSGWQT
+1361 
-1376 TAPTWEDGKYIWSR
+1376 
-1390 TKTVLTDGSTEYT
+1390 
-1403 KAVCITGGKGATGS
+1403 
-1417 PGSNGVGVKSIVEQ
+1417 NGEK
-1431 YYLSSSPT
+1431 
-1439 SQSGGSWS
+1439 
-1447 TTRPTWKDGWYIWT
+1447 
-1461 RSVITYTNGTSTTTS
+1461 
-1476 PICVTGGKG
+1476 
-1485 ETGDKGDPGEKGD
+1485 GDKGDK
-1498 QGESPAA
+1498 GESPAA
-1505 VYQGTYSSSKTY
+1505 VYQGEYSSTKTY
-1517 YGTKYR
+1517 YGTQYR
-1523 LDVVKYNGIF
+1523 LDVVKHNGIF

-1576 AGWVFRNNRLEAQN
+1576 AGFIFKNNKLVSQKNGTDGNPMLSLDGINGEIIAYTGIWK
-1590 GSIYLDGVN
+1590 GSIWYDFVHVNAGSTLDPLKPNVVLEQSVSYDN
-1599 GEVRL
+1599 FV
-1604 QGTMQLSTGWSGV
+1604 
-1617 FSDVNIF
+1617 
-1624 YLPATTGLKTISM
+1624 YLPNITDDIIGCCFNLYWNGLGTRSNVDVQKVKSRSRNII
-1637 GQDMDDIGKVCRLY
+1637 DFDDIG
-1651 NSGEYGQGNYQI
+1651 SYGRPSLKQSINYDYFKYGFLQI
-1663 GVYSFTAEAGFS
+1663 FCVDRNYWAIISK
-1675 SSVLDYYALVRPQE
+1675 
-1689 IVEMTCF
+1689 
-1696 ELPGSTSTVRKGR
+1696 TSNY
-1709 WEITS
+1709 
-1714 RFAWTD
+1714 
-1720 FVTSGA
+1720 
-1726 KGRHPLILAI
+1726 LIL
-1736 GRISG
+1736 
-1741 TNSGASISGTWW
+1741 
-1753 DGKSITS
+1753 
-1760 ILSVSRQAEG
+1760 E
-1770 KYRVSFS
+1770 
-1777 SSNIPSGYR
+1777 
-1786 VMLTGYGTV
+1786 
-1795 YNNSNSPVKGTIMAL
+1795 
-1810 STTYFDVWTSDDST
+1810 
-1824 RNDGSCEFIILAPE
+1824 
-1838 WQYKF
+1838 

>member
-1 MGEIEV
+1 MGNIEV

-12 GTIQLFSRDPF
+12 GSIQLFSRDPF

-49 LLDFEKGDKII
+49 LMDFEKGDKII

-98 QYRNTDESGKSTS
+98 QYRNAEESGKSTA

-139 AFDEANCPDTE
+139 AFDEENCPDTE

-161 LQVLQSLCSDNNFKL
+161 LQVLQSLCSDDNFKL
-176 EFRITQ
+176 EFRISQ
-182 NNGVRTIHIGK
+182 DNGVRTIHIGK
-193 FGTKVV
+193 FGTKVI
-199 PPNGSDYFEWGKGGG
+199 PPSGADYFEWGKGGG

-235 GGTTNIRSDYRNY
+235 GGTTNIRSNYRDY

-254 PYPKRMNKNEHTLA
+254 PFPKRMNKNEHTLS

-283 DDNKRYIEDAELA
+283 DDSKRYIEDVELA
-296 QEIGSEEDGA
+296 QEIGSEEDSA

-315 TGVVTAI
+315 TGKVTAI
-322 MEDDINSFVDDTMDF
+322 VEDDINSFIDDTMDF

-350 INGVTAKITFITGR
+350 INGVTAKITFISGR
-364 LAGQQFEVKADGGYD
+364 LAGQQFEIKADGGYD
-379 HAKKQFTL
+379 HSSKKFTI

-393 RGLTIPTTDSEAFRI
+393 RGLTIPTTDNDAFRI
-408 EVGNTYKITDIN
+408 EVGNDYKITDIN
-420 LPKSYE
+420 LPESYE
-426 DNAEEDLWYAGY
+426 ENAEEDLWYAGY

-458 YFLENL
+458 YFLENM

-476 DYVPVKDVRFGVE
+476 DYVPVRDVRFGVE

-589 FVLIGVVMQANVNGN
+589 FILIGVVMQANVNGN

-628 NLSELS
+628 TLGELS

-646 AKCSKTGSNGVFV
+646 AKCSKTGTNGVFI
-659 VTQKPYKFEPTE
+659 VTQTPYKFEPTE

-706 KTITTGAIVTS
+706 KTITTGTIVTS

-728 KFRIGDATSSIDWNV
+728 KFRIGDPTSSIDWNV
-743 TARKQLTLHNVRLL
+743 TALKQLTLHNVRLL

-770 GDYNEKYVYYTG
+770 GTYRDDYVYYNG

-788 NGAETCTYRYIY
+788 NGAETCTYRYKY
-800 PTPAKGITP
+800 PNPTKGVKP
-809 TNTTYWKVVAKGQQG
+809 TNTTYWDVVAKGQQG

-838 GKSYYTWIRYADDVN
+838 GKTYYTWIRYADDVN
-853 GTGISD
+853 GGGISD
-859 NPTGKGFIGF
+859 DPTGKGFIGF

-875 PTESNDPRD
+875 PTESNDPND
-884 YKWSDIMGK
+884 YKWSDITGK

-916 ADGNPMYQQPKDTT
+916 ADGNPMYQQPKDST

-945 DDPKDY
+945 TNPKDY

-987 ASQMTETPSD
+987 SSQMTETPSD

-1004 YTQADSTD
+1004 YTQEDSTD

-1017 WARFKGFNG
+1017 WSRFKGFNG

-1061 DPGAYIGQYVDFV
+1061 DPGAYIGQYVDFI

-1099 ATTGEYYEYRYAKNG
+1099 ATTGEYYEYRYSKNG
-1114 STVAPPALDADAENP
+1114 STVSPPALDADAENP
-1129 AGWSTTMPTVGNLE
+1129 DGWSTTMPTVGALE
-1143 YLWCTIAK
+1143 YLWCTMAK

-1156 DKKVFDIPVNSGETT
+1156 DKKVFDIPVQQGETT
-1171 LMDISGRGIS
+1171 IKDITGHGIS
-1181 GALRNGAAVVQD
+1181 GSLRNGASVIQD
-1193 GSRYAV
+1193 GNRYAV
-1199 DVSGNAECQINWDL
+1199 DLSENAECQINWDL

-1240 GRDYVEKSLTVSKNT
+1240 GRDYVEKSITVSKNT

-1284 EVVGFSLYDDNMFGS
+1284 EVVGFSMYDDNMFGS

-1317 IGKDQSGASD
+1317 IGKDKNGESD

-1347 KDGVGVTSVDVEYA
+1347 VGINTVDVEYA
-1361 KSTSNKTAPTSGWQT
+1361 KSSSNATAPTSGWQT

-1403 KAVCITGGKGATGS
+1403 KAVCITGGKGASGT
-1417 PGSNGVGVKSIVEQ
+1417 NGIGVKSIVEQ

-1485 ETGDKGDPGEKGD
+1485 ETGDKGDKGDKGD

-1505 VYQGTYSSSKTY
+1505 VYQGIYSGSTTY
-1517 YGTKYR
+1517 YGNKYR

-1590 GSIYLDGVN
+1590 GSVYLDGRN

-1604 QGTMQLSTGWSGV
+1604 KGTLQLSTGYSGN

-1624 YLPATTGLKTISM
+1624 YLPETTFTKNISM
-1637 GQDMDDIGKVCRLY
+1637 GQEADDIGKVCRLY
-1651 NSGEYGQGNYQI
+1651 NSGAYGKGNYQI
-1663 GVYSFTAEAGFS
+1663 GVYSF
-1675 SSVLDYYALVRPQE
+1675 SVEDGISMSVHEYYALVRPQE

-1696 ELPGSTSTVRKGR
+1696 ELPGSTESVRKAR

-1714 RFAWTD
+1714 RFSWGD
-1720 FVTSGA
+1720 FVNREA
-1726 KGRHPLILAI
+1726 KGRFPLVLAI
-1736 GRISG
+1736 GRING
-1741 TNSGASISGTWW
+1741 YNTGASLSGTWW
-1753 DGKSITS
+1753 DGRSITS
-1760 ILSVSRQAEG
+1760 ILSVSRQDAG
-1770 KYRVSFS
+1770 KYRISFS
-1777 SSNIPSGYR
+1777 SSNVPSGYK
-1786 VMLTGYGTV
+1786 VLLTGYG
-1795 YNNSNSPVKGTIMAL
+1795 NSYGESDAPIKGTIMSL
-1810 STTYFDVWTSDDST
+1810 SSTYFDVWTSDDST
-1824 RNDGSCEFIILAPE
+1824 RNDGSCEFIIFAPS

>member
-182 NNGVRTIHIGK
+182 NNGVRKIHIGK

-322 MEDDINSFVDDTMDF
+322 VEDDINSFVDDTMDF

-393 RGLTIPTTDSEAFRI
+393 RGLTIPTTDSEAFRV

-659 VTQKPYKFEPTE
+659 VTQTPYKFEPTE

-743 TARKQLTLHNVRLL
+743 TALKQLTLHNVRLL

-875 PTESNDPRD
+875 PTESNDPKD

-1143 YLWCTIAK
+1143 YLWCTMAK

-1171 LMDISGRGIS
+1171 LMDISGHGIS
-1181 GALRNGAAVVQD
+1181 GVLRNGAAVVQD

-1317 IGKDQSGASD
+1317 IGKDKSGESD

-1675 SSVLDYYALVRPQE
+1675 SSDLDYYALVRPQE

-1720 FVTSGA
+1720 FVTFGA

-1795 YNNSNSPVKGTIMAL
+1795 YNNSDSPVKGTIMAL

>member
-1 MGEIEV
+1 M
-7 IKRKG
+7 
-12 GTIQLFSRDPF
+12 
-23 CTVKSATQNIS
+23 
-34 LMGDDNIQLS
+34 
-44 IISTE
+44 
-49 LLDFEKGDKII
+49 
-60 VCGEEYTIRTRATR
+60 
-74 EMKTDRYYQYDAV
+74 
-87 FYGVMYELMKT
+87 
-98 QYRNTDESGKSTS
+98 
-111 MTFDLT
+111 
-117 YSIRDFVKVIIYN
+117 
-130 MNRDYPGLW
+130 
-139 AFDEANCPDTE
+139 
-150 PRTISFSKQNC
+150 
-161 LQVLQSLCSDNNFKL
+161 
-176 EFRITQ
+176 
-182 NNGVRTIHIGK
+182 
-193 FGTKVV
+193 
-199 PPNGSDYFEWGKGGG
+199 
-214 LFTLKDQKV
+214 
-223 DDKAIITRLWVE
+223 
-235 GGTTNIRSDYRNY
+235 
-248 SERLQL
+248 
-254 PYPKRMNKNEHTLA
+254 
-268 DGTVIPAN
+268 
-276 SEMIGID
+276 
-283 DDNKRYIEDAELA
+283 
-296 QEIGSEEDGA
+296 
-306 QYDDIYPKR
+306 
-315 TGVVTAI
+315 
-322 MEDDINSFVDDTMDF
+322 
-337 DLNEKDDNGTKYL
+337 
-350 INGVTAKITFITGR
+350 
-364 LAGQQFEVKADGGYD
+364 
-379 HAKKQFTL
+379 
-387 IPFTDK
+387 
-393 RGLTIPTTDSEAFRI
+393 
-408 EVGNTYKITDIN
+408 
-420 LPKSYE
+420 
-426 DNAEEDLWYAGY
+426 
-438 DDFKPRTQSRVQY
+438 
-451 ALTFDRS
+451 
-458 YFLENL
+458 
-464 PDDSETSVFKVG
+464 
-476 DYVPVKDVRFGVE
+476 
-489 KSIRIQKIS
+489 
-498 RNLLVDHDYSLTLS
+498 
-512 DTTTISISQQ
+512 
-522 TVIDVIEHNKIIE
+522 
-535 ANRLKDL
+535 
-542 SKARRGWRTTEELRN
+542 
-557 MVYDTD
+557 
-563 GYFDPE
+563 
-569 NIRPNS
+569 
-575 IDTNMLTVG
+575 
-584 SKSQQ
+584 
-589 FVLIGVVMQANVNGN
+589 
-604 ANRFDAS
+604 
-611 SGILAHL
+611 
-618 TIDETTIKQW
+618 
-628 NLSELS
+628 
-634 VTLSEQGGYYVF
+634 
-646 AKCSKTGSNGVFV
+646 
-659 VTQKPYKFEPTE
+659 
-671 DPNNYYFQ
+671 
-679 IGIISSL
+679 
-686 YPDDNFRDFVTTYG
+686 
-700 FTRING
+700 
-706 KTITTGAIVTS
+706 
-717 DGECYLDLDGN
+717 
-728 KFRIGDATSSIDWNV
+728 
-743 TARKQLTLHNVRLL
+743 
-757 SDSGDVSFIGVYR
+757 
-770 GDYNEKYVYYTG
+770 
-782 DEVSYS
+782 
-788 NGAETCTYRYIY
+788 
-800 PTPAKGITP
+800 
-809 TNTTYWKVVAKGQQG
+809 
-824 QKGDDGLPGEDGLP
+824 
-838 GKSYYTWIRYADDVN
+838 
-853 GTGISD
+853 
-859 NPTGKGFIGF
+859 
-869 AYNKET
+869 
-875 PTESNDPRD
+875 
-884 YKWSDIMGK
+884 
-893 DGVPGE
+893 
-899 PGEDG
+899 
-904 KTLYTWIAYSDN
+904 
-916 ADGNPMYQQPKDTT
+916 
-930 MYIGIATNKE
+930 
-940 TATES
+940 
-945 DDPKDY
+945 
-951 VWSKFKGD
+951 
-959 DGLPGVPGAD
+959 
-969 GKTSYFHIKYS
+969 
-980 SVQNPTS
+980 
-987 ASQMTETPSD
+987 
-997 YIGTYVD
+997 
-1004 YTQADSTD
+1004 
-1012 PKKYT
+1012 
-1017 WARFKGFNG
+1017 
-1026 EDGLPGVNGE
+1026 PGVNGE

-1061 DPGAYIGQYVDFV
+1061 EPGAYIGQYVDFI

-1129 AGWSTTMPTVGNLE
+1129 AGWSTTMPTLGTLE
-1143 YLWCTIAK
+1143 YLWCTMAK

-1156 DKKVFDIPVNSGETT
+1156 DKKAFDIPVQQGETI
-1171 LMDISGRGIS
+1171 LADISGHGVS
-1181 GALRNGAAVVQD
+1181 GALRNGASVIQD

-1199 DVSGNAECQINWDL
+1199 DLSENAECQINWDL

-1299 SVFYD
+1299 SVYYD
-1304 NIRLYDGALSATD
+1304 NIRLYNGALSATD

-1347 KDGVGVTSVDVEYA
+1347 KNGVGVTSVDVEYA

-1795 YNNSNSPVKGTIMAL
+1795 YNNSDSPVKGTIMAL

>member
-23 CTVKSATQNIS
+23 CTIKSATQNIS

-60 VCGEEYTIRTRATR
+60 VGGEEYTIRTRATR

-87 FYGVMYELMKT
+87 FYGVMYELMKA

-117 YSIRDFVKVIIYN
+117 YSIRDFVKVLIYN

-139 AFDEANCPDTE
+139 KFDEANCPDTE
-150 PRTISFSKQNC
+150 PRTISFSRQNC
-161 LQVLQSLCSDNNFKL
+161 LQVLQSLCSENNFKL

-182 NNGVRTIHIGK
+182 SDGVRTIHIGK
-193 FGTKVV
+193 FGTKVI
-199 PPNGSDYFEWGKGGG
+199 PPSGDDYFEWGKGGG
-214 LFTLKDQKV
+214 LYTLKDQKV
-223 DDKAIITRLWVE
+223 DDKAVITRLWVE

-254 PYPKRMNKNEHTLA
+254 PYPKRMNKHEHTLS

-283 DDNKRYIEDAELA
+283 DDAKRYIEDAELA
-296 QEIGSEEDGA
+296 HEIGCEEDSA
-306 QYDDIYPKR
+306 QYDDICPKR

-322 MEDDINSFVDDTMDF
+322 VEDDINSFIDDTMDF
-337 DLNEKDDNGTKYL
+337 DLNEKDDNGTLYL

-364 LAGQQFEVKADGGYD
+364 LAGQQFEIKAESGYD
-379 HAKKQFTL
+379 HSQKKFTI
-387 IPFTDK
+387 IPFTDQ
-393 RGLTIPTTDSEAFRI
+393 RGLTFPTTDSDAFRI

-420 LPKSYE
+420 LPKAYE
-426 DNAEEDLWYAGY
+426 DDAEEDLWYAGY
-438 DDFKPRTQSRVQY
+438 NDFKPRTQARVQY

-458 YFLENL
+458 YFLENM

-476 DYVPVKDVRFGVE
+476 DYVPVRDVRFGVE

-589 FVLIGVVMQANVNGN
+589 FVLNGVVMQANVNGN

-628 NLSELS
+628 TLGELS

-646 AKCSKTGSNGVFV
+646 AKCSKTGTNGVFV
-659 VTQKPYKFEPTE
+659 VTQTPYKLEPTE

-706 KTITTGAIVTS
+706 NTITTGKIVTS

-728 KFRIGDATSSIDWNV
+728 RFRIGDATSSMDWNV
-743 TARKQLTLHNVRLL
+743 TARNQLTLHNVRLL
-757 SDSGDVSFIGVYR
+757 SDSGDTSFIGVYR
-770 GDYNEKYVYYTG
+770 GAYRDDYVYYTG

-788 NGAETCTYRYIY
+788 IDTETCTYRYIY
-800 PTPAKGITP
+800 PTPAKGMKPI
-809 TNTTYWKVVAKGQQG
+809 NTTYWEVVAKGQRG
-824 QKGDDGLPGEDGLP
+824 QKGDDGLPG
-838 GKSYYTWIRYADDVN
+838 N
-853 GTGISD
+853 
-859 NPTGKGFIGF
+859 
-869 AYNKET
+869 
-875 PTESNDPRD
+875 
-884 YKWSDIMGK
+884 
-893 DGVPGE
+893 
-899 PGEDG
+899 
-904 KTLYTWIAYSDN
+904 
-916 ADGNPMYQQPKDTT
+916 Q
-930 MYIGIATNKE
+930 
-940 TATES
+940 
-945 DDPKDY
+945 
-951 VWSKFKGD
+951 
-959 DGLPGVPGAD
+959 GA
-969 GKTSYFHIKYS
+969 
-980 SVQNPTS
+980 
-987 ASQMTETPSD
+987 
-997 YIGTYVD
+997 
-1004 YTQADSTD
+1004 
-1012 PKKYT
+1012 
-1017 WARFKGFNG
+1017 
-1026 EDGLPGVNGE
+1026 

-1061 DPGAYIGQYVDFV
+1061 EPGAYIGQYVDFI

-1099 ATTGEYYEYRYAKNG
+1099 ATTGDYYEYRYAKNG
-1114 STVAPPALDADAENP
+1114 STVSPPTLDADAENP
-1129 AGWSTTMPTVGNLE
+1129 DGWSVTMPTVSTLE

-1151 KSGLS
+1151 KSGINDKLVLS
-1156 DKKVFDIPVNSGETT
+1156 YPITEGDYVNRGELRISNSVGNTSGVYVTATYDDENVIAKIEENRYVLDLGENREFVIP
-1171 LMDISGRGIS
+1171 
-1181 GALRNGAAVVQD
+1181 
-1193 GSRYAV
+1193 Y
-1199 DVSGNAECQINWDL
+1199 DL

-1232 RWMLNGYN
+1232 RWILNGYN
-1240 GRDYVEKSLTVSKNT
+1240 GKDYVENSLTVSKDT

-1265 RTVSIFI
+1265 RTVAIFI
-1272 NGSLVQTGSINE
+1272 NGSLVQTGSVNE
-1284 EVVGFSLYDDNMFGS
+1284 EAIGFSLYDDNMFGS
-1299 SVFYD
+1299 SVYYD
-1304 NIRLYDGALSATD
+1304 DVKLYNGALSAAD
-1317 IGKDQSGASD
+1317 IEKVGSGASD

-1347 KDGVGVTSVDVEYA
+1347 VGLTTVDVEYA
-1361 KSTSNKTAPTSGWQT
+1361 ISSSNTKAPTSGWQT
-1376 TAPTWEDGKYIWSR
+1376 TAPAWEDGKYIWSR
-1390 TKTVLTDGSTEYT
+1390 TKSILSSGKTTYTD
-1403 KAVCITGGKGATGS
+1403 AVCITGGKG
-1417 PGSNGVGVKSIVEQ
+1417 VGIQSIEEQ
-1431 YYLSSSPT
+1431 YYLSSSPFEMKDGT
-1439 SQSGGSWS
+1439 WSGTVPEW
-1447 TTRPTWKDGWYIWT
+1447 RDGWYIWT
-1461 RSVITYTNGTSTTTS
+1461 RSRIKYTDGSTIITKA
-1476 PICVTGGKG
+1476 ICVTGSKG
-1485 ETGDKGDPGEKGD
+1485 EK
-1498 QGESPAA
+1498 GESPAA
-1505 VYQGTYSSSKTY
+1505 VYQGEYSDSKTY
-1517 YGTKYR
+1517 YGNKYR

-1533 YIARIDAGT
+1533 YVARIDAGT
-1542 FSGVV
+1542 FLGAV
-1547 PTNTSKWNPFG
+1547 PTDIDKWNPFG

-1576 AGWVFRNNRLEAQN
+1576 AGWVFRDGKLYSQN
-1590 GSIYLDGVN
+1590 GLCFLDGASGNISGVGMMRKHTFHITSANINDCIRENN
-1599 GEVRL
+1599 GLWFIDYVRIGSLISVDYYPTDMAVYCYMPTLGEADVFGMGDDEVR
-1604 QGTMQLSTGWSGV
+1604 SY
-1617 FSDVNIF
+1617 I
-1624 YLPATTGLKTISM
+1624 
-1637 GQDMDDIGKVCRLY
+1637 
-1651 NSGEYGQGNYQI
+1651 
-1663 GVYSFTAEAGFS
+1663 
-1675 SSVLDYYALVRPQE
+1675 
-1689 IVEMTCF
+1689 
-1696 ELPGSTSTVRKGR
+1696 GSTIVIYNR
-1709 WEITS
+1709 
-1714 RFAWTD
+1714 
-1720 FVTSGA
+1720 
-1726 KGRHPLILAI
+1726 
-1736 GRISG
+1736 SG
-1741 TNSGASISGTWW
+1741 TTLPFSGFLAESDTGGSN
-1753 DGKSITS
+1753 S
-1760 ILSVSRQAEG
+1760 ILLDTGEMICLTCKERVDDSGYEQIYWLFVRG
-1770 KYRVSFS
+1770 KYKS
-1777 SSNIPSGYR
+1777 
-1786 VMLTGYGTV
+1786 
-1795 YNNSNSPVKGTIMAL
+1795 
-1810 STTYFDVWTSDDST
+1810 
-1824 RNDGSCEFIILAPE
+1824 
-1838 WQYKF
+1838 

>member
-23 CTVKSATQNIS
+23 CTIKSATQNIS

-60 VCGEEYTIRTRATR
+60 VGGEEYTIRTRVAR

-87 FYGVMYELMKT
+87 FYGVMYELMKA

-150 PRTISFSKQNC
+150 PRTISFSRQNC
-161 LQVLQSLCSDNNFKL
+161 LQVLQSLCSKDNFKL

-193 FGTKVV
+193 FGTKVI
-199 PPNGSDYFEWGKGGG
+199 PPSGSDYFEWGKGGG

-235 GGTTNIRSDYRNY
+235 GGTTNIRSDYRDY

-283 DDNKRYIEDAELA
+283 DDTKRYIEDAELA
-296 QEIGSEEDGA
+296 QEIGSEEDSE
-306 QYDDIYPKR
+306 QYDDIFPKR
-315 TGVVTAI
+315 TGKVTAI
-322 MEDDINSFVDDTMDF
+322 VEDDINSFVDDTMDF
-337 DLNEKDDNGTKYL
+337 DLNEKDENGTKYL

-379 HAKKQFTL
+379 HSAKKFTI

-393 RGLTIPTTDSEAFRI
+393 RGLTIPTTDNEAFRI
-408 EVGNTYKITDIN
+408 EVGNSYKITDIN

-458 YFLENL
+458 YFLENM

-476 DYVPVKDVRFGVE
+476 DYVPVRDVRFGVE

-542 SKARRGWRTTEELRN
+542 NKARRGWRTTEELRN

-628 NLSELS
+628 TLGELS

-646 AKCSKTGSNGVFV
+646 AKCSKTGTNGVFV
-659 VTQKPYKFEPTE
+659 VTQTPYKFEPTE

-875 PTESNDPRD
+875 PTESNDPKD

-1026 EDGLPGVNGE
+1026 EDGLPGINGE

-1061 DPGAYIGQYVDFV
+1061 EPGAYIGQYVDFI

-1114 STVAPPALDADAENP
+1114 STVSPPALDADAENP

-1143 YLWCTIAK
+1143 YLWCTMAK

-1156 DKKVFDIPVNSGETT
+1156 DKKVFDIPVQQGETT
-1171 LMDISGRGIS
+1171 LLDITGNGVS
-1181 GALRNGAAVVQD
+1181 GALKNGASVVQD

-1199 DVSGNAECQINWDL
+1199 DLSDNAECQINWDL

-1240 GRDYVEKSLTVSKNT
+1240 GRAYVEKSITVSKNT

-1284 EVVGFSLYDDNMFGS
+1284 EVVGFSMYDDNMFGS

-1317 IGKDQSGASD
+1317 IGKDKSGASD

-1347 KDGVGVTSVDVEYA
+1347 VGINTVDVEYA
-1361 KSTSNKTAPTSGWQT
+1361 KSSSNTTAPTSGWQT
-1376 TAPTWEDGKYIWSR
+1376 TAPAWEDGKYIWSR

-1417 PGSNGVGVKSIVEQ
+1417 TGVGVKSIVEQ

-1439 SQSGGSWS
+1439 SRTGGSWS

-1461 RSVITYTNGTSTTTS
+1461 RSVITYTNGTSTTTAA
-1476 PICVTGGKG
+1476 ICVTGGKG
-1485 ETGDKGDPGEKGD
+1485 ETGDPGEKGD
-1498 QGESPAA
+1498 QGESPVM
-1505 VYQGTYSSSKTY
+1505 VYRGDYSSSKTY
-1517 YGTKYR
+1517 YGNKNR
-1523 LDVVKYNGIF
+1523 LDAVKYNNQY
-1533 YIARIDAGT
+1533 YIARIDADT
-1542 FSGVV
+1542 FSNVV

-1558 AQFESVATNLLLA
+1558 AQFESIATNLLLA
-1571 ENANI
+1571 EGASIGDWFIQGGKIVSTLGSGNKITLDASMARILIESSRSGGDYSEATTQGSKITIDANNGTVEARSKSNTSRVAYMSPTGIFCNNAETQ
-1576 AGWVFRNNRLEAQN
+1576 AVA
-1590 GSIYLDGVN
+1590 
-1599 GEVRL
+1599 
-1604 QGTMQLSTGWSGV
+1604 LSTGITRKAAIVGIGYGNVSSNVWDNENMLAGIYGYASNSGNAPEYGGYFQKLMAAGLFLSTKIIDDNDGTTYLSETTSLV
-1617 FSDVNIF
+1617 IGYSSSDKSV
-1624 YLPATTGLKTISM
+1624 YLPN
-1637 GQDMDDIGKVCRLY
+1637 D
-1651 NSGEYGQGNYQI
+1651 
-1663 GVYSFTAEAGFS
+1663 GV
-1675 SSVLDYYALVRPQE
+1675 
-1689 IVEMTCF
+1689 
-1696 ELPGSTSTVRKGR
+1696 
-1709 WEITS
+1709 
-1714 RFAWTD
+1714 
-1720 FVTSGA
+1720 
-1726 KGRHPLILAI
+1726 I
-1736 GRISG
+1736 GRIIFFKQWWTGSMTIRARSG
-1741 TNSGASISGTWW
+1741 QKLYDDNTPNNYHKVLCGRMAIAIFTVGYIN
-1753 DGKSITS
+1753 GVKTS
-1760 ILSVSRQAEG
+1760 AWLINQLPDLIQE
-1770 KYRVSFS
+1770 
-1777 SSNIPSGYR
+1777 
-1786 VMLTGYGTV
+1786 
-1795 YNNSNSPVKGTIMAL
+1795 
-1810 STTYFDVWTSDDST
+1810 
-1824 RNDGSCEFIILAPE
+1824 
-1838 WQYKF
+1838 

>member
-23 CTVKSATQNIS
+23 CTIKSATQNIS

-60 VCGEEYTIRTRATR
+60 VGGEEYTIRTRVAR

-87 FYGVMYELMKT
+87 FYGVMYELMKA

-150 PRTISFSKQNC
+150 PRTISFSRQNC
-161 LQVLQSLCSDNNFKL
+161 LQVLQSLCSKDNFKL

-193 FGTKVV
+193 FGTKVI
-199 PPNGSDYFEWGKGGG
+199 PPSGSDYFEWGKGGG

-235 GGTTNIRSDYRNY
+235 GGTTNIRSDYRDY

-283 DDNKRYIEDAELA
+283 DDTKRYIEDAELA
-296 QEIGSEEDGA
+296 QEIGSEEDSE
-306 QYDDIYPKR
+306 QYDDIFPKR
-315 TGVVTAI
+315 TGKVTAI
-322 MEDDINSFVDDTMDF
+322 VEDDINSFVDDTMDF

-628 NLSELS
+628 TLGELS

-659 VTQKPYKFEPTE
+659 VTQTPYKFEPTE

-706 KTITTGAIVTS
+706 KTITTGTIVTS

-875 PTESNDPRD
+875 PTESNDPKD

-1143 YLWCTIAK
+1143 YLWCTMAK

-1171 LMDISGRGIS
+1171 LMDISGHGIS
-1181 GALRNGAAVVQD
+1181 GVLRNGAAVVQD

-1284 EVVGFSLYDDNMFGS
+1284 EVVGFSMYDDNMFGS

-1317 IGKDQSGASD
+1317 IGKDKSGASD

-1347 KDGVGVTSVDVEYA
+1347 VGINTVDVEYA

-1376 TAPTWEDGKYIWSR
+1376 TAPAWEDGKYIWSR

-1417 PGSNGVGVKSIVEQ
+1417 TGVGVKSIVEQ

-1439 SQSGGSWS
+1439 SQTGGSWS

-1461 RSVITYTNGTSTTTS
+1461 RSVITYTNGTSTTTAA
-1476 PICVTGGKG
+1476 ICVTGGKG
-1485 ETGDKGDPGEKGD
+1485 ETGDPGEKGD

-1505 VYQGTYSSSKTY
+1505 VYQGTYSGSKTY

-1689 IVEMTCF
+1689 IVEMTCL

-1795 YNNSNSPVKGTIMAL
+1795 YNHSDSPVKGTIMAL

>member
-182 NNGVRTIHIGK
+182 NNGVRKIHIGK

-322 MEDDINSFVDDTMDF
+322 VEDDINSFVDDTMDF

-393 RGLTIPTTDSEAFRI
+393 RGLTIPTTDSEAFRV

-659 VTQKPYKFEPTE
+659 VTQTPYKFEPTE

-743 TARKQLTLHNVRLL
+743 TALKQLTLHNVRLL

-875 PTESNDPRD
+875 PTESNDPKD

-1143 YLWCTIAK
+1143 YLWCTMAK

-1171 LMDISGRGIS
+1171 LMDISGHGIS
-1181 GALRNGAAVVQD
+1181 GVLRNGAAVVQD

-1317 IGKDQSGASD
+1317 IGKDKSGESD

-1347 KDGVGVTSVDVEYA
+1347 KDGVGVKSVDVEYA
-1361 KSTSNKTAPTSGWQT
+1361 KSSSNTTAPTSGWQT
-1376 TAPTWEDGKYIWSR
+1376 TAPAWEDGKYIWSR

-1663 GVYSFTAEAGFS
+1663 GVYSFTAEAGSS

-1795 YNNSNSPVKGTIMAL
+1795 YNNSDSPVKGTIMAL

>member
-182 NNGVRTIHIGK
+182 NNGVRKIHIGK

-322 MEDDINSFVDDTMDF
+322 VEDDINSFVDDTMDF

-393 RGLTIPTTDSEAFRI
+393 RGLTIPTTDSEAFRV

-659 VTQKPYKFEPTE
+659 VTQTPYKFEPTE

-743 TARKQLTLHNVRLL
+743 TALKQLTLHNVRLL

-875 PTESNDPRD
+875 PTESNDPKD

-1017 WARFKGFNG
+1017 WARLKGFNG

-1143 YLWCTIAK
+1143 YLWCTMAK

-1171 LMDISGRGIS
+1171 LMDISGHGIS
-1181 GALRNGAAVVQD
+1181 GVLRNGAAVVQD

-1317 IGKDQSGASD
+1317 IGKDKSGESD

-1347 KDGVGVTSVDVEYA
+1347 KDGVGVKSVDVEYA
-1361 KSTSNKTAPTSGWQT
+1361 KSSSNTTAPTSGWQT
-1376 TAPTWEDGKYIWSR
+1376 TAPAWEDGKYIWSR

-1795 YNNSNSPVKGTIMAL
+1795 YNNSDSPVKGTIMAL

>member
-322 MEDDINSFVDDTMDF
+322 VEDDINSFVDDTMDF

-379 HAKKQFTL
+379 HDKKQFTL

-393 RGLTIPTTDSEAFRI
+393 RGLTIPTTDSEAFRV

-659 VTQKPYKFEPTE
+659 VTQTPYKFEPTE

-743 TARKQLTLHNVRLL
+743 TALKQLTLHNVRLL

-875 PTESNDPRD
+875 PTESNDPKD

-1061 DPGAYIGQYVDFV
+1061 DPGAYIGQYVDFI

-1114 STVAPPALDADAENP
+1114 STVSPPALDADAENP
-1129 AGWSTTMPTVGNLE
+1129 AGWSTTMPTVGTLE
-1143 YLWCTIAK
+1143 YLWCTMAK

-1156 DKKVFDIPVNSGETT
+1156 DKKVFDIPVQQGETT
-1171 LMDISGRGIS
+1171 LLDITGHGVS
-1181 GALRNGAAVVQD
+1181 GALKNGASVVQD

-1199 DVSGNAECQINWDL
+1199 DLSDNAECQINWDL

-1240 GRDYVEKSLTVSKNT
+1240 GRDYVEKSITVSKNT

-1284 EVVGFSLYDDNMFGS
+1284 EVVGFSMYDDNMFGS

-1317 IGKDQSGASD
+1317 IGKDKSGASD

-1347 KDGVGVTSVDVEYA
+1347 VGINTVDVEYA
-1361 KSTSNKTAPTSGWQT
+1361 KSSSNTTAPTSGWQT
-1376 TAPTWEDGKYIWSR
+1376 TAPAWEDGKYIWSR

-1417 PGSNGVGVKSIVEQ
+1417 TGVGVKSIVEQ

-1439 SQSGGSWS
+1439 SQTGGSWS

-1461 RSVITYTNGTSTTTS
+1461 RSVITYTNGTSTTTAA
-1476 PICVTGGKG
+1476 ICVTGGKG
-1485 ETGDKGDPGEKGD
+1485 ETGDKGDKGD
-1498 QGESPAA
+1498 KGDSPVM
-1505 VYQGTYSSSKTY
+1505 VYRGDYSSSKTY
-1517 YGTKYR
+1517 YGNKNR
-1523 LDVVKYNGIF
+1523 LDAVKYNNQY
-1533 YIARIDAGT
+1533 YIARIDADT
-1542 FSGVV
+1542 FSNVV

-1558 AQFESVATNLLLA
+1558 AQFESIATNLLLA
-1571 ENANI
+1571 EGASIGDWFIQGGKIVSTLGSGNKITLDASMARILIESSRSGGDYSEATTQGSKITIDANNGTVEARSKSNTSRVAYMSPTGIFCNNAETQ
-1576 AGWVFRNNRLEAQN
+1576 AVA
-1590 GSIYLDGVN
+1590 
-1599 GEVRL
+1599 
-1604 QGTMQLSTGWSGV
+1604 LSTGITRKAAIVGIGYGNVSSNVWDNENMLAGIYGYASNSGNAPEYGGYFQKLMAAGLFLSTKIIDDNDGTTYLSETTSLV
-1617 FSDVNIF
+1617 IGYSSSDKSV
-1624 YLPATTGLKTISM
+1624 YLPN
-1637 GQDMDDIGKVCRLY
+1637 D
-1651 NSGEYGQGNYQI
+1651 
-1663 GVYSFTAEAGFS
+1663 GV
-1675 SSVLDYYALVRPQE
+1675 
-1689 IVEMTCF
+1689 
-1696 ELPGSTSTVRKGR
+1696 
-1709 WEITS
+1709 
-1714 RFAWTD
+1714 
-1720 FVTSGA
+1720 
-1726 KGRHPLILAI
+1726 I
-1736 GRISG
+1736 GRIIFFKQWWTGSMTIRARSG
-1741 TNSGASISGTWW
+1741 QKLYDDNTPNNYHKVLCGRMAIAIFTVGYIN
-1753 DGKSITS
+1753 GVKTS
-1760 ILSVSRQAEG
+1760 AWLINQLPDLIQE
-1770 KYRVSFS
+1770 
-1777 SSNIPSGYR
+1777 
-1786 VMLTGYGTV
+1786 
-1795 YNNSNSPVKGTIMAL
+1795 
-1810 STTYFDVWTSDDST
+1810 
-1824 RNDGSCEFIILAPE
+1824 
-1838 WQYKF
+1838 

>member
-23 CTVKSATQNIS
+23 CTIKSATQNIS

-60 VCGEEYTIRTRATR
+60 VGGEEYTIRTRVAR

-87 FYGVMYELMKT
+87 FYGVMYELMKA

-150 PRTISFSKQNC
+150 PRTISFSRQNC
-161 LQVLQSLCSDNNFKL
+161 LQVLQSLCSKDNFKL

-193 FGTKVV
+193 FGTKVI
-199 PPNGSDYFEWGKGGG
+199 PPSGSDYFEWGKGGG

-235 GGTTNIRSDYRNY
+235 GGTTNIRSDYRDY

-283 DDNKRYIEDAELA
+283 DDTKRYIEDAELA
-296 QEIGSEEDGA
+296 QEIGSEEDSE
-306 QYDDIYPKR
+306 QYDDIFPKR
-315 TGVVTAI
+315 TGKVTAI
-322 MEDDINSFVDDTMDF
+322 VEDDINSFVDDTMDF
-337 DLNEKDDNGTKYL
+337 DLNEKDENGTKYL

-379 HAKKQFTL
+379 HSAKKFTI

-393 RGLTIPTTDSEAFRI
+393 RGLTIPTTDNEAFRI
-408 EVGNTYKITDIN
+408 EVGNSYKITDIN

-458 YFLENL
+458 YFLENM

-476 DYVPVKDVRFGVE
+476 DYVPVRDVRFGVE

-542 SKARRGWRTTEELRN
+542 NKARRGWRTTEELRN

-628 NLSELS
+628 TLGELS

-659 VTQKPYKFEPTE
+659 VTQTPYKFEPTE

-706 KTITTGAIVTS
+706 KTITTGTIVTS

-875 PTESNDPRD
+875 PTESNDPKD

-945 DDPKDY
+945 TNPKDY

-997 YIGTYVD
+997 YIGIYVD
-1004 YTQADSTD
+1004 YTQADSND

-1061 DPGAYIGQYVDFV
+1061 EPGAYIGQYVDFI

-1114 STVAPPALDADAENP
+1114 STVSPPALDADAENP
-1129 AGWSTTMPTVGNLE
+1129 AGWSTTMPTVGTLE
-1143 YLWCTIAK
+1143 YLWCTMAK

-1156 DKKVFDIPVNSGETT
+1156 DKKVFDIPVQQGETT
-1171 LMDISGRGIS
+1171 LLDITGHGVS
-1181 GALRNGAAVVQD
+1181 GALKNGASVVQD

-1199 DVSGNAECQINWDL
+1199 DLSDNAECQINWDL

-1240 GRDYVEKSLTVSKNT
+1240 GRDYVEKSITVSKNT

-1284 EVVGFSLYDDNMFGS
+1284 EVVGFSMYDDNMFGS

-1317 IGKDQSGASD
+1317 IGKDKSGASD

-1347 KDGVGVTSVDVEYA
+1347 VGINTVDVEYA

-1376 TAPTWEDGKYIWSR
+1376 TAPAWEDGKYIWSR

-1417 PGSNGVGVKSIVEQ
+1417 TGVGVKSIVEQ

-1439 SQSGGSWS
+1439 SQTGGSWS

-1461 RSVITYTNGTSTTTS
+1461 RSVITYTNGTSTTTAA
-1476 PICVTGGKG
+1476 ICVTGGKG
-1485 ETGDKGDPGEKGD
+1485 ETGDPGEKGD

-1590 GSIYLDGVN
+1590 GSVYLDGVN
-1599 GEVRL
+1599 GKVRVSGIVQFSTAY
-1604 QGTMQLSTGWSGV
+1604 QGNI
-1617 FSDVNIF
+1617 SDSNLF
-1624 YLPATTGLKTISM
+1624 YLPAITSDKKMSM
-1637 GQDMDDIGKVCRLY
+1637 GYEREDVGKVCRLY
-1651 NSGEYGQGNYQI
+1651 NSSPFGGATYMISAAAFGIKENFTDATIGSDKGMNY
-1663 GVYSFTAEAGFS
+1663 Y
-1675 SSVLDYYALVRPQE
+1675 VLVPPQTT
-1689 IVEMTCF
+1689 VELTCF
-1696 ELPGSTSTVRKGR
+1696 ELPKTFDGTTYDVVARWDVTGR
-1709 WEITS
+1709 
-1714 RFAWTD
+1714 FGATD

-1726 KGRHPLILAI
+1726 KGRFPLVLGM
-1736 GRISG
+1736 GRMNG
-1741 TNSGASISGTWW
+1741 TNTGGSCSGYWYDGRSIS
-1753 DGKSITS
+1753 SV
-1760 ILSVSRQAEG
+1760 LSVSRQGEG
-1770 KYRVSFS
+1770 MYRISFS
-1777 SSNIPSGYR
+1777 SSEVPSGYK
-1786 VMLTGYGTV
+1786 VFCTGYG
-1795 YNNSNSPVKGTIMAL
+1795 YSRGSNSAPVKATVMTIG
-1810 STTYFDVWTSDDST
+1810 STYFDVHVSDDAS
-1824 RNDGSCEFIILAPE
+1824 RNDGSFEFIIFSPN
-1838 WQYKF
+1838 WWYNM

>member
-254 PYPKRMNKNEHTLA
+254 PCPKRMNKNEHTLA

-296 QEIGSEEDGA
+296 QEIGSEEDGE

-322 MEDDINSFVDDTMDF
+322 VEDDINSFVDDTMDF

-393 RGLTIPTTDSEAFRI
+393 RGLTIPTTDSKAFRI

-628 NLSELS
+628 TLGELS

-659 VTQKPYKFEPTE
+659 VTQTPYKFEPTE

-706 KTITTGAIVTS
+706 KTITTGTIVTS

-853 GTGISD
+853 GIGISD

-875 PTESNDPRD
+875 PTESNDPKD

-916 ADGNPMYQQPKDTT
+916 ADGNPMYQQPKDSTK
-930 MYIGIATNKE
+930 YIGIATNKE

-945 DDPKDY
+945 TNPKDY

-959 DGLPGVPGAD
+959 DGMPGVPGAD

-1061 DPGAYIGQYVDFV
+1061 EPGAYIGQYVDFI

-1114 STVAPPALDADAENP
+1114 STVSPPALDADAENP
-1129 AGWSTTMPTVGNLE
+1129 AGWSTTMPTVGTLE
-1143 YLWCTIAK
+1143 YLWCTMAK

-1156 DKKVFDIPVNSGETT
+1156 DKKVFDIPVQQGETT
-1171 LMDISGRGIS
+1171 LLDITGHGVS
-1181 GALRNGAAVVQD
+1181 GALKNGASVVQD

-1199 DVSGNAECQINWDL
+1199 DLSDNAECQINWDL

-1240 GRDYVEKSLTVSKNT
+1240 GRDYVEKSITVSKNT

-1284 EVVGFSLYDDNMFGS
+1284 EVVGFSMYDDNMFGS

-1317 IGKDQSGASD
+1317 IGKDKSGASD

-1347 KDGVGVTSVDVEYA
+1347 VGINTVDVEYA
-1361 KSTSNKTAPTSGWQT
+1361 KSSSNTTAPTSGWQT

-1417 PGSNGVGVKSIVEQ
+1417 TGVGVKSIVEQ

-1447 TTRPTWKDGWYIWT
+1447 TNRPTWKDGWYIWT

-1485 ETGDKGDPGEKGD
+1485 ETGDKGDKGD
-1498 QGESPAA
+1498 KGDSPVM
-1505 VYQGTYSSSKTY
+1505 VYRGDYSSSKTY
-1517 YGTKYR
+1517 YGNKNR
-1523 LDVVKYNGIF
+1523 LDAVKYNNQY
-1533 YIARIDAGT
+1533 YIARIDADT
-1542 FSGVV
+1542 FSNVV

-1558 AQFESVATNLLLA
+1558 AQFESIATNLLLA
-1571 ENANI
+1571 EGASIGDWFIQGGKIVSTLGSGNKITLDASMARILIESSRSGGDYSEATTQESKITIDANNGTVEARSKSNTSRVAYMSPTGIFCNNAETQ
-1576 AGWVFRNNRLEAQN
+1576 AVA
-1590 GSIYLDGVN
+1590 
-1599 GEVRL
+1599 
-1604 QGTMQLSTGWSGV
+1604 LSTGITRKAAIVGIGYGNVSSNVWDNENMLAGIYGYASNSGNAPEYGGYFQKLMAAGLFLSTKIIDDNDGTTYLSETTSLV
-1617 FSDVNIF
+1617 IGYSSSDKSV
-1624 YLPATTGLKTISM
+1624 YLPN
-1637 GQDMDDIGKVCRLY
+1637 D
-1651 NSGEYGQGNYQI
+1651 
-1663 GVYSFTAEAGFS
+1663 GV
-1675 SSVLDYYALVRPQE
+1675 
-1689 IVEMTCF
+1689 
-1696 ELPGSTSTVRKGR
+1696 
-1709 WEITS
+1709 
-1714 RFAWTD
+1714 
-1720 FVTSGA
+1720 
-1726 KGRHPLILAI
+1726 I
-1736 GRISG
+1736 GRIIFFKQWWTGSMTIRARSG
-1741 TNSGASISGTWW
+1741 QKLYDDNTPNNYHKVLCGRMAIAIFTVGYIN
-1753 DGKSITS
+1753 GVKTS
-1760 ILSVSRQAEG
+1760 AWLINQLPDLIQE
-1770 KYRVSFS
+1770 
-1777 SSNIPSGYR
+1777 
-1786 VMLTGYGTV
+1786 
-1795 YNNSNSPVKGTIMAL
+1795 
-1810 STTYFDVWTSDDST
+1810 
-1824 RNDGSCEFIILAPE
+1824 
-1838 WQYKF
+1838 

>member
-23 CTVKSATQNIS
+23 CTIKSATQNIS

-60 VCGEEYTIRTRATR
+60 VGGEEYTIRTRVAR

-87 FYGVMYELMKT
+87 FYGVMYELMKA

-150 PRTISFSKQNC
+150 PRTISFSRQNC
-161 LQVLQSLCSDNNFKL
+161 LQVLQSLCSKDNFKL

-193 FGTKVV
+193 FGTKVI
-199 PPNGSDYFEWGKGGG
+199 PPSGSDYFEWGKGGG

-235 GGTTNIRSDYRNY
+235 GGTTNIRSDYRDY

-283 DDNKRYIEDAELA
+283 DDTKRYIEDAELA
-296 QEIGSEEDGA
+296 QEIGSEEDSE
-306 QYDDIYPKR
+306 QYDDIFPKR
-315 TGVVTAI
+315 TGKVTAI
-322 MEDDINSFVDDTMDF
+322 VEDDINSFVDDTMDF
-337 DLNEKDDNGTKYL
+337 DLNEKDENGTKYL

-393 RGLTIPTTDSEAFRI
+393 RGLTIPTTDSEAFRV

-458 YFLENL
+458 YFLENM

-542 SKARRGWRTTEELRN
+542 SKARMGWRTTEELRN

-659 VTQKPYKFEPTE
+659 VTQTPYKFEPTE

-728 KFRIGDATSSIDWNV
+728 KFRIGDLTSSIDWNV
-743 TARKQLTLHNVRLL
+743 TALKQLTLHNVRLL

-770 GDYNEKYVYYTG
+770 GDYNEEYVYYTG

-875 PTESNDPRD
+875 PTESDDPKD

-1004 YTQADSTD
+1004 YTQADSND

-1026 EDGLPGVNGE
+1026 EDGLPGINGE

-1061 DPGAYIGQYVDFV
+1061 EPGAYIGQYVDFI

-1114 STVAPPALDADAENP
+1114 STVSPPALDADAENP
-1129 AGWSTTMPTVGNLE
+1129 AGWSTTMPTVGTLE
-1143 YLWCTIAK
+1143 YLWCTMAK

-1156 DKKVFDIPVNSGETT
+1156 DKKVFDIPVQQGETT
-1171 LMDISGRGIS
+1171 LLDITGHGVS
-1181 GALRNGAAVVQD
+1181 GALKNGASVVQD

-1199 DVSGNAECQINWDL
+1199 DLSDNAECQINWDL

-1240 GRDYVEKSLTVSKNT
+1240 GRDYVEKIITVSKNT

-1284 EVVGFSLYDDNMFGS
+1284 EVVGFSMYDDNMFGS

-1317 IGKDQSGASD
+1317 IGKDKSGASD

-1347 KDGVGVTSVDVEYA
+1347 VGINTVDVEYA

-1376 TAPTWEDGKYIWSR
+1376 TAPAWEDGKYIWSR

-1417 PGSNGVGVKSIVEQ
+1417 TGVGVKSIVEQ

-1439 SQSGGSWS
+1439 SQTGGSWS

-1461 RSVITYTNGTSTTTS
+1461 RSVITYTNGTSTTTAA
-1476 PICVTGGKG
+1476 ICVTGGKG
-1485 ETGDKGDPGEKGD
+1485 ETGDKGDKGD
-1498 QGESPAA
+1498 KGDSPVM
-1505 VYQGTYSSSKTY
+1505 VYRGDYSSSKTY
-1517 YGTKYR
+1517 YGNKNR
-1523 LDVVKYNGIF
+1523 LDAVKYNNQY
-1533 YIARIDAGT
+1533 YIARIDADT
-1542 FSGVV
+1542 FSNVV

-1558 AQFESVATNLLLA
+1558 AQFESIATNLLLA
-1571 ENANI
+1571 EGASIGDWFIQGGKIVSTLGSGNKITLDASMARILIESSRSGGDYSEATTQGSKITIDANNGTVEARSKSNTSRVAYMSPTGIFCNNAETQ
-1576 AGWVFRNNRLEAQN
+1576 AVA
-1590 GSIYLDGVN
+1590 
-1599 GEVRL
+1599 
-1604 QGTMQLSTGWSGV
+1604 LSTGITRKAAIVGIGYGNVSSNVWDNENMLAGIYGYASNSGNAPEYGGYFQKLMAAGLFLSTKIIDDNDGTTYLSETTSLV
-1617 FSDVNIF
+1617 IGYSSSDKSV
-1624 YLPATTGLKTISM
+1624 YLPN
-1637 GQDMDDIGKVCRLY
+1637 D
-1651 NSGEYGQGNYQI
+1651 
-1663 GVYSFTAEAGFS
+1663 GV
-1675 SSVLDYYALVRPQE
+1675 
-1689 IVEMTCF
+1689 
-1696 ELPGSTSTVRKGR
+1696 
-1709 WEITS
+1709 
-1714 RFAWTD
+1714 
-1720 FVTSGA
+1720 
-1726 KGRHPLILAI
+1726 I
-1736 GRISG
+1736 GRIIFFKQWWTGSMTIRARSG
-1741 TNSGASISGTWW
+1741 QKLYDDNTPNNYHKVLCGRMAIAIFTVGYIN
-1753 DGKSITS
+1753 GVKTS
-1760 ILSVSRQAEG
+1760 AWLINQLPDLIQE
-1770 KYRVSFS
+1770 
-1777 SSNIPSGYR
+1777 
-1786 VMLTGYGTV
+1786 
-1795 YNNSNSPVKGTIMAL
+1795 
-1810 STTYFDVWTSDDST
+1810 
-1824 RNDGSCEFIILAPE
+1824 
-1838 WQYKF
+1838 